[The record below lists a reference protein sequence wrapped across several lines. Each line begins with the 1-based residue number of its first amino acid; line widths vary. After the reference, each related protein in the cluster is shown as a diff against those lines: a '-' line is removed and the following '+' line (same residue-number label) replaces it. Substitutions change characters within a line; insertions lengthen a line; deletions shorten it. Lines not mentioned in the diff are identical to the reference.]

1 MTIVISGIAGF
12 PGGSVVPGI
21 GNVVGLAAGII
32 IGIGTAYLVD
42 NDLTGDGKS
51 LRDNIKDFVFG
62 LIDGEN
68 NDEKEEGD
76 FKKFHKNGFC
86 KYFFLNIRI
95 SYCIC

>member
-1 MTIVISGIAGF
+1 MCGECETWNNIIYSETEAVKLIIRQQNDHCNFSIAGF

-62 LIDGEN
+62 LIDGEY
-68 NDEKEEGD
+68 NDEKE
-76 FKKFHKNGFC
+76 
-86 KYFFLNIRI
+86 
-95 SYCIC
+95 